1 MAYQGPPMYGQPQA
15 PPQYGQSQNYP
26 TGPVAD
32 GTKYGLDQG
41 PPPAYNYTQ
50 PGVPMPVSAYGNYPG
65 AAAGPG
71 APVKHGYGQ
80 GCGPDYGRPPPPPAV
95 RVAVPSAFERHS
107 ESGRPTSGGS
117 QPQGQPGHFT
127 PTDFNDY
134 PPRDSSTALNN
145 YSYSSSFS
153 DKAIRRAF
161 IRKVYLI
168 LTTQLLVT
176 LGFIALFIFV
186 EPVKNWVRR
195 EGMWCYIVAYVTF
208 LITYIM
214 LVCCPSVR
222 RNYPGNFICLGI
234 FTVAFSYLTATIS
247 SFHDTKIVLLAAGIT
262 GAVCLAISLFAIQ
275 TKVDFT
281 LCSGLLFALVMVLFF
296 FGWAC
301 MITYYCWGYNHIM
314 DTVYA
319 GLGALVFAL
328 FLVYD
333 TQMIIGGRKHEM
345 SPEEY
350 IYGALQLYIDVVYIF
365 LFLLSLMG
373 KNK

>member
-1 MAYQGPPMYGQPQA
+1 MAYQGPPPYGQPQA

-26 TGPVAD
+26 TGPSSD
-32 GTKYGLDQG
+32 GTKYGFDQG
-41 PPPAYNYTQ
+41 VPPAYNYNQ
-50 PGVPMPVSAYGNYPG
+50 PGMPVPQSGYGNYPG
-65 AAAGPG
+65 AAPGPEAAG
-71 APVKHGYGQ
+71 KYDYGQ
-80 GCGPDYGRPPPPPAV
+80 GQGFAPGYGPPQPV
-95 RVAVPSAFERHS
+95 HVAVPNAFDRYPGGGAS
-107 ESGRPTSGGS
+107 RPTSGVS
-117 QPQGQPGHFT
+117 QPQPAQFAT
-127 PTDFNDY
+127 NFSDY
-134 PPRDSSTALNN
+134 PQGDSSSAGLNQH
-145 YSYSSSFS
+145 SYSSFS

-168 LTTQLLVT
+168 LTAQLLVT
-176 LGFIALFIFV
+176 IGFIALFIFV
-186 EPVKNWVRR
+186 EPVKNWVQRD
-195 EGMWCYIVAYVTF
+195 GLWCYIVAYVTF
-208 LITYIM
+208 LVTYIV

-222 RNYPGNFICLGI
+222 RNYPGNFICLAV

-281 LCSGLLFALVMVLFF
+281 MCSGLLFALVMVLFF

-333 TQMIIGGRKHEM
+333 TQMIVGGRKHEL

-373 KNK
+373 KNN